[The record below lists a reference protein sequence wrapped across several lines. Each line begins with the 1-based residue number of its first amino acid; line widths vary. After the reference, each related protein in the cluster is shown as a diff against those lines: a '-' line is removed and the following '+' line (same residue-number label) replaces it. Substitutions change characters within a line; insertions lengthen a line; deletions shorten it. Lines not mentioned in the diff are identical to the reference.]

1 MKEQLIQQRKSFW
14 ETNPYFDVN
23 TRAEVASLNHADEIK
38 ERFCTDLEFG
48 TGGLRGIMG
57 AGTNRINRYTVRKAT
72 AGLAMYLKNTVEGE
86 INVAIAYD
94 SRNHSAEYAKETA
107 LTLCSYGIRAHLFS
121 YISATPL
128 LSFAVHHLKCDAGV
142 VITASHNPKEYN
154 GYKVYGSD
162 GCQAVPHI
170 ADGIIAEVNA
180 IDDITRINPILEDT
194 AREKALLF
202 DIGEDVLN
210 AFVDAVLLQT
220 TKQERNLKIVYTP
233 LHGAGRMPVQKALS
247 RLGYAVTTV
256 PEQEEPDGDFST
268 VESPNPENHEA
279 LAMAVSLAEKENADI
294 VLGTDPD
301 SDRVGV
307 AVRTQNGFE
316 YLTGNQ
322 IGALMANYLLETRDC
337 DWTKKILVKT
347 VVTNDLGAEIARRK
361 GVEIRNTLTGFKYIG
376 EQMEK
381 MKVGQ
386 FFMGY
391 EESYGY
397 LVGTHARDKDA
408 VVSSVIIC
416 EMAAYY
422 KHVGKTLIDVMG
434 ELYEEY
440 GYYLD
445 ALDSFTLKGIEGM
458 EKIKSIMEYFRTEGK
473 DLFTN
478 VTEVLDYAEGID
490 GLPKSDVLKFCF
502 ADGSWLAIRPSGTE
516 PKIKVYYSV
525 VGTNMDTCFELLKCY
540 REEISI
546 TIKES

>member
-1 MKEQLIQQRKSFW
+1 MNAKIFW
-14 ETNPYFDVN
+14 ETCEYFDGQ
-23 TRAEVASLNHADEIK
+23 TRSEVASLTDEKEIM
-38 ERFCTDLEFG
+38 ERFGMELEFG

-72 AGLAMYLKNTVEGE
+72 AGLASYLKKNTEGK

-94 SRNHSAEYAKETA
+94 SRNHSEEYAKETA
-107 LTLCSYGIRAHLFS
+107 LTLCSFGIKAHLFS
-121 YISATPL
+121 FVSATPL
-128 LSFAVHHLKCDAGV
+128 LSFAVRHLGCDAGV

-180 IDDITRINPILEDT
+180 ISDITVIHPMAEDE
-194 AREKALLF
+194 ARNNGLLF
-202 DIGEDVLN
+202 NIGEDVLD
-210 AFVDAVLLQT
+210 AFVEAVLTQT
-220 TKQERNLKIVYTP
+220 RKQTSDLKIIYTP
-233 LHGAGRMPVQKALS
+233 LHGAGRMPVQRALAK
-247 RLGYAVTTV
+247 LGYSVVTV
-256 PEQEEPDGDFST
+256 PEQEEPNGDFYT
-268 VESPNPENHEA
+268 VKSPNPENHEA
-279 LAMAVSLAEKENADI
+279 LSMAVALAQRENGDI

-307 AVRTQNGFE
+307 AVRTDGGFE

-337 DWTKKILVKT
+337 DWSGKVLVKT
-347 VVTNDLGAEIARRK
+347 VVTNDLGAEVAKSR

-381 MKVGQ
+381 MADGQ

-422 KHVGKTLIDVMG
+422 KKQGKTLIDVIG
-434 ELYEEY
+434 ELYEKY
-440 GYYLD
+440 GYYVD
-445 ALDSFTLKGIEGM
+445 DLDSFTLKGIEGM
-458 EKIKSIMEYFRTEGK
+458 EKIKALMAYFRADGGS
-473 DLFTN
+473 LFSGIS
-478 VTEVLDYAEGID
+478 EVIDYSLGID
-490 GLPKSDVLKFCF
+490 GLPKSDVLKFNF
-502 ADGSWLAIRPSGTE
+502 DNGSWIAVRPSGTE

-525 VGTNMDTCFELLKCY
+525 IGEDAGSTAEQLSALK
-540 REEISI
+540 SI
-546 TIKES
+546 VRARIEQ

>member
-1 MKEQLIQQRKSFW
+1 MNAKIFW
-14 ETNPYFDVN
+14 ETCEYFDGQ
-23 TRAEVASLNHADEIK
+23 TRSEVASLTDEKEIM
-38 ERFCTDLEFG
+38 ERFGMELEFG

-72 AGLAMYLKNTVEGE
+72 AGLASYLKKNTEGK

-94 SRNHSAEYAKETA
+94 SRNHSEEYAKETA
-107 LTLCSYGIRAHLFS
+107 LTLCSFGIKAHLFS
-121 YISATPL
+121 FVSATPL
-128 LSFAVHHLKCDAGV
+128 LSFAVRHLGCDAGV

-180 IDDITRINPILEDT
+180 ISDITVIHPMAEDE
-194 AREKALLF
+194 ARNNGLLF
-202 DIGEDVLN
+202 NIGEDVLD
-210 AFVDAVLLQT
+210 AFVEAVLTQT
-220 TKQERNLKIVYTP
+220 RKQTSDLKIIYTP
-233 LHGAGRMPVQKALS
+233 LHGAGRMPVQRALAK
-247 RLGYAVTTV
+247 LGYSVVTV
-256 PEQEEPDGDFST
+256 PEQEEPNGDFYT
-268 VESPNPENHEA
+268 VKSPNPENHEA
-279 LAMAVSLAEKENADI
+279 LSMAVALAQRENGDI

-307 AVRTQNGFE
+307 AVRTDGGFE

-337 DWTKKILVKT
+337 DWSGKVLVKT
-347 VVTNDLGAEIARRK
+347 VVTNDLGAEVAKSR

-381 MKVGQ
+381 MADGQ

-422 KHVGKTLIDVMG
+422 KKQGKTLIDVIG
-434 ELYEEY
+434 ELYEKY
-440 GYYLD
+440 GYYVD
-445 ALDSFTLKGIEGM
+445 DLDSFTLKGIEGM
-458 EKIKSIMEYFRTEGK
+458 EKIKALMAYFRADGGS
-473 DLFTN
+473 LFSGIS
-478 VTEVLDYAEGID
+478 EMIDYSLGID
-490 GLPKSDVLKFCF
+490 GLPKSDVLKFNF
-502 ADGSWLAIRPSGTE
+502 DNGSWIAVRPSGTE

-525 VGTNMDTCFELLKCY
+525 IGEDAGSTAEQLSALK
-540 REEISI
+540 SI
-546 TIKES
+546 VRARIEQ

>member
-1 MKEQLIQQRKSFW
+1 MNSKNFW
-14 ETNPYFDVN
+14 ETSPYFDEQ
-23 TRAEVASLNHADEIK
+23 TRSEVTSLTDEKEII
-38 ERFCTDLEFG
+38 ERFGMELEFG

-107 LTLCSYGIRAHLFS
+107 LTLCAYGIRAHLFS

-128 LSFAVHHLKCDAGV
+128 LSFAVRHLKCAAGV

-154 GYKVYGSD
+154 GYKVYGPD

-170 ADGIIAEVNA
+170 ADGIIARIKE
-180 IDDITRINPILEDT
+180 IEDITKISPMSENN
-194 AREKALLF
+194 AREKGLLS

-210 AFVDAVLLQT
+210 DFVDAVLVQT
-220 TKQERNLKIVYTP
+220 TKQESNLKIVYTP
-233 LHGAGRMPVQKALS
+233 LHGAGKEPVRRALNK
-247 RLGYAVTTV
+247 LGYDLTIV
-256 PEQEEPDGDFST
+256 PEQAEPDGDFST
-268 VESPNPENHEA
+268 VSSPNPENHEA
-279 LAMAVSLAEKENADI
+279 LAMAVSLAQRANADI

-307 AVRTQNGFE
+307 AVRTVNGFE

-322 IGALMANYLLETRDC
+322 IGALMANYLLEARDC
-337 DWTKKILVKT
+337 DWTKKVLVKT
-347 VVTNDLGAEIARRK
+347 VVTNDLGAEIARRR

-376 EQMEK
+376 EQMGK
-381 MKVGQ
+381 MPEAQ
-386 FFMGY
+386 FLMGY

-416 EMAAYY
+416 KMASYY
-422 KHVGKTLIDVMG
+422 KKSGKTLMDVMN
-434 ELYEEY
+434 ELYKDY

-458 EKIKSIMEYFRTEGK
+458 EKIKSLMAYFRAEGK
-473 DLFTN
+473 GLFAN
-478 VTEVLDYAEGID
+478 VTEVLDYAEGIND
-490 GLPKSDVLKFCF
+490 LPKSDVLKFCF
-502 ADGSWLAIRPSGTE
+502 SDGSWLAVRPSGTE
-516 PKIKVYYSV
+516 PKIKVYYSII
-525 VGTNMDTCFELLKCY
+525 GNDAEACTEALDKLKTKVKALV
-540 REEISI
+540 S
-546 TIKES
+546 

>member
-1 MKEQLIQQRKSFW
+1 MGKGINVKNFW
-14 ETNPYFDVN
+14 EISPYFDEQ
-23 TRAEVASLNHADEIK
+23 TRHEVASLTDEKEIT
-38 ERFCTDLEFG
+38 ERFGMELEFG

-72 AGLAMYLKNTVEGE
+72 AGLAMYLKNTVKGE

-94 SRNHSAEYAKETA
+94 SRNHSAEYAKETG
-107 LTLCSYGIRAHLFS
+107 LTLCSYGIKAHLFS

-128 LSFAVHHLKCDAGV
+128 LSFAVRHLKCDAGV

-154 GYKVYGSD
+154 GYKVYGAD

-170 ADGIIAEVNA
+170 ADGIISYING
-180 IDDITRINPILEDT
+180 IKDITTISPITEDE
-194 AREKALLF
+194 AREKGLLS
-202 DIGEDVLN
+202 DIGEDVLDD
-210 AFVDAVLLQT
+210 FVDAVLLQT
-220 TKQERNLKIVYTP
+220 TKQESNLKIVYTP
-233 LHGAGRMPVQKALS
+233 LHGAGKEPVRRALNK
-247 RLGYAVTTV
+247 LGYDLTTV
-256 PEQEEPDGDFST
+256 PEQAEPDGDFST
-268 VESPNPENHEA
+268 VNSPNPENHEA
-279 LAMAVSLAEKENADI
+279 LAMAVSLAQNTDADI
-294 VLGTDPD
+294 VLGTAPD

-307 AVRTQNGFE
+307 AVRTVNGFE

-322 IGALMANYLLETRDC
+322 IGALVANYLLETRDW
-337 DWTKKILVKT
+337 DWTKKVLVKT

-381 MKVGQ
+381 MSDGQ

-416 EMAAYY
+416 EMASYY
-422 KHVGKTLIDVMG
+422 KKNGKTLIDVMDG
-434 ELYEEY
+434 LYEEY

-458 EKIKSIMEYFRTEGK
+458 EKIKSLMAYFRTEGK
-473 DLFTN
+473 SLFSN

-502 ADGSWLAIRPSGTE
+502 T
-516 PKIKVYYSV
+516 
-525 VGTNMDTCFELLKCY
+525 
-540 REEISI
+540 
-546 TIKES
+546 

>member
-23 TRAEVASLNHADEIK
+23 TRAEVASLNHAGKIK
-38 ERFCTDLEFG
+38 ERFCTELEFG

-72 AGLAMYLKNTVEGE
+72 AGLAIYLKNTVEGE

-107 LTLCSYGIRAHLFS
+107 MTLCSYGIRTHLFS

-128 LSFAVHHLKCDAGV
+128 LSFAVRHLKCDAGV

-154 GYKVYGSD
+154 GYKVYGAD

-170 ADGIIAEVNA
+170 ADGIISYINE
-180 IDDITRINPILEDT
+180 IKDITTISPMTEDE
-194 AREKALLF
+194 AIEKGLLL
-202 DIGEDVLN
+202 DIGDDVLN
-210 AFVDAVLLQT
+210 EFVDAVLVQT
-220 TKQERNLKIVYTP
+220 TKQESNLKIVYTP
-233 LHGAGRMPVQKALS
+233 LHGAGKEPVRRALNK
-247 RLGYAVTTV
+247 LGYDLTIV
-256 PEQEEPDGDFST
+256 PEQAEPDGDFST
-268 VESPNPENHEA
+268 VSSPNPENHEA
-279 LAMAVSLAEKENADI
+279 LAMAVRLAQSTNADI

-307 AVRTQNGFE
+307 AARTVNGFE

-322 IGALMANYLLETRDC
+322 IGALMANYLLETKDC
-337 DWTKKILVKT
+337 DWTKKVLVKT

-381 MKVGQ
+381 MKDDE

-422 KHVGKTLIDVMG
+422 KKVGKTLIDVLG
-434 ELYEEY
+434 ELYEKY

-445 ALDSFTLKGIEGM
+445 ALDSFTLEGIEGM
-458 EKIKSIMEYFRTEGK
+458 EKIKSLMAYFRTEGK
-473 DLFTN
+473 SLFAN
-478 VTEVLDYAEGID
+478 LTEMLDYAEGID

-525 VGTNMDTCFELLKCY
+525 VGTNMDTCFKLLKCY

>member
-1 MKEQLIQQRKSFW
+1 MGKGINVKNFW
-14 ETNPYFDVN
+14 ETSPYFDEQ
-23 TRAEVASLNHADEIK
+23 TRHEVASLTDEKEIT
-38 ERFCTDLEFG
+38 ERFGMELEFG

-72 AGLAMYLKNTVEGE
+72 AGLAMYLKNTVKGE
-86 INVAIAYD
+86 INVAVAYD

-107 LTLCSYGIRAHLFS
+107 LTLCSYGIKAHLFS

-128 LSFAVHHLKCDAGV
+128 LSFAVRHLKCDAGV

-154 GYKVYGSD
+154 GYKVYGAD

-170 ADGIIAEVNA
+170 ADGIISYING
-180 IDDITRINPILEDT
+180 IKDITTISPITEDE
-194 AREKALLF
+194 AREKGLLS
-202 DIGEDVLN
+202 DIGEDVLDD
-210 AFVDAVLLQT
+210 FVDAVLLQT
-220 TKQERNLKIVYTP
+220 TKQESNLKIVYTP
-233 LHGAGRMPVQKALS
+233 LHGAGKEPVRRALNK
-247 RLGYAVTTV
+247 LGYDLTTV
-256 PEQEEPDGDFST
+256 PEQAEPDGDFST
-268 VESPNPENHEA
+268 VSSPNPENHEA
-279 LAMAVSLAEKENADI
+279 LAMAVSLAQNTDADI

-307 AVRTQNGFE
+307 AVRTVNGFE

-322 IGALMANYLLETRDC
+322 IGALMANYLLETRDW
-337 DWTKKILVKT
+337 DWTKKVLVKT

-381 MKVGQ
+381 MNDGQ

-422 KHVGKTLIDVMG
+422 KNVGKTLIDVIG
-434 ELYEEY
+434 ELYNEY

-458 EKIKSIMEYFRTEGK
+458 EKIKSLMAYFRTEGK
-473 DLFTN
+473 SLFSN

-525 VGTNMDTCFELLKCY
+525 VGVNADYSSELLKVY
-540 REEISI
+540 RDIVKKQICEE
-546 TIKES
+546 TF

>member
-1 MKEQLIQQRKSFW
+1 MYAKNFW
-14 ETNPYFDVN
+14 ETCEYFDEQ
-23 TRAEVASLNHADEIK
+23 TRSEVASLTDEKEIM
-38 ERFCTDLEFG
+38 ERFGMELEFG

-72 AGLAMYLKNTVEGE
+72 AGLASYLKKNTEGE

-94 SRNHSAEYAKETA
+94 SRNHSEEYAKETA
-107 LTLCSYGIRAHLFS
+107 LTLCSFGIKAHLFS
-121 YISATPL
+121 YVSATPL
-128 LSFAVHHLKCDAGV
+128 LSFAVRHLGCDAGV

-154 GYKVYGSD
+154 GYKVYGAD

-180 IDDITRINPILEDT
+180 ITDITVIHPMAEAE
-194 AREKALLF
+194 ARENGLLL
-202 DIGEDVLN
+202 DIGEDVLD
-210 AFVDAVLLQT
+210 AFVEAVLTQT
-220 TKQERNLKIVYTP
+220 NKQTSDLKIVYTP
-233 LHGAGRMPVQKALS
+233 LHGAGRMPVQRALS
-247 RLGYAVTTV
+247 KLGYASVTV
-256 PEQEEPDGDFST
+256 PEQEEPNGDFYT
-268 VESPNPENHEA
+268 VKSPNPENHEA
-279 LAMAVSLAEKENADI
+279 LAMAVALAQKENGDI

-307 AVRTQNGFE
+307 AVRTERGFE

-322 IGALMANYLLETRDC
+322 IGALMANYLLETREC
-337 DWTKKILVKT
+337 DWSKKVLVKT
-347 VVTNDLGAEIARRK
+347 VVTNDLGAEIARSR

-381 MKVGQ
+381 MDDGQ

-422 KHVGKTLIDVMG
+422 KKQGKTLIDVIG
-434 ELYEEY
+434 ELYEKY
-440 GYYLD
+440 GYYVD
-445 ALDSFTLKGIEGM
+445 DLDSFTLKGIEGM
-458 EKIKSIMEYFRTEGK
+458 EKIKALMAYFRADGGS
-473 DLFTN
+473 LFSGIS
-478 VTEVLDYAEGID
+478 EVIDYSLGID
-490 GLPKSDVLKFCF
+490 GLPKSDVLKFNF
-502 ADGSWLAIRPSGTE
+502 DNGSWIAVRPSGTE

-525 VGTNMDTCFELLKCY
+525 IGDKIEDTSEQLNTLK
-540 REEISI
+540 SI
-546 TIKES
+546 IHERIEQ